1 MKLTKGAT
9 LIIDKLIENGFEA
22 YVVGG
27 AVRDYYL
34 GNFNSDVDITTS
46 ATPDEMIEVFK
57 DFKTYP
63 TGLKHGTVTINSLGE
78 YIEVTTFRTEEGY
91 SDCRRP
97 DKVVFVKSILEDLK
111 RRDFTVNAMAYNE
124 VVGLVDPFLGLND
137 LKNKVI
143 KAVGNPEERFKEDAL
158 RILRALRFSSKLNF
172 EIDKDTELAL
182 YKTKHLLKK
191 VSVERIYSEL
201 IKILMGD
208 GVEKVLLKY
217 KEIIFTIIPEL
228 KSCDNFLQQNK
239 YHVYD
244 VYTHI
249 VKSISLAPKDK
260 NARLAL
266 LLHDIGKPDCF
277 SVDKEGVGH
286 FYGHQKRSASIAS
299 NVLKRF
305 KVDNITLKTV
315 IDLVLLHDTKTE
327 LNRAEVKRF
336 LNKYGVDFLNE
347 LIMVKNG
354 DALAHNELYIS
365 SRLDSI
371 KKLQDTSI
379 DIINSKECYT
389 LKDLKINGNDLKN
402 CGYSGEQ
409 IKIKLNEI
417 LNKVIELKIE
427 NNRDILLK
435 EIKND

>member
-1 MKLTKGAT
+1 
-9 LIIDKLIENGFEA
+9 
-22 YVVGG
+22 
-27 AVRDYYL
+27 
-34 GNFNSDVDITTS
+34 
-46 ATPDEMIEVFK
+46 
-57 DFKTYP
+57 
-63 TGLKHGTVTINSLGE
+63 
-78 YIEVTTFRTEEGY
+78 
-91 SDCRRP
+91 
-97 DKVVFVKSILEDLK
+97 
-111 RRDFTVNAMAYNE
+111 
-124 VVGLVDPFLGLND
+124 
-137 LKNKVI
+137 
-143 KAVGNPEERFKEDAL
+143 
-158 RILRALRFSSKLNF
+158 
-172 EIDKDTELAL
+172 
-182 YKTKHLLKK
+182 
-191 VSVERIYSEL
+191 
-201 IKILMGD
+201 MGD
-208 GVEKVLLKY
+208 GVEMVLFKY

-365 SRLDSI
+365 S
-371 KKLQDTSI
+371 
-379 DIINSKECYT
+379 
-389 LKDLKINGNDLKN
+389 
-402 CGYSGEQ
+402 
-409 IKIKLNEI
+409 
-417 LNKVIELKIE
+417 
-427 NNRDILLK
+427 
-435 EIKND
+435 

>member
-228 KSCDNFLQQNK
+228 KSSDNFLQQNK

>member
-277 SVDKEGVGH
+277 SVDKEGIGH